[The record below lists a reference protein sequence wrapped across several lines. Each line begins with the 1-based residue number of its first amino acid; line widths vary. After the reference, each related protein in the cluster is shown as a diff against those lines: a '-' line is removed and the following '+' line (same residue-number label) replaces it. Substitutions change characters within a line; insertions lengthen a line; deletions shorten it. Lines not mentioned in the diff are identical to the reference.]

1 MGTYAKSSFVSFH
14 TILWYQ
20 AKLELNDKLNNYML
34 RINPLFCPRL
44 YLNHF
49 KSTYLLFGKDFATK
63 VSDFV
68 LKMAQNYAITFRK
81 TMNWRISSIN
91 ITLGDCPW
99 VLPAPQLI
107 LQTNLQCELFKEW
120 YLVKNPM
127 REHYIYMQTYVR
139 SSRVPHPRRFPRRD
153 FKTGVLYSIIAEQKV
168 ELFRV
173 C

>member
-20 AKLELNDKLNNYML
+20 AKLELNDKLNNYMFS
-34 RINPLFCPRL
+34 IKPLFCLPL
-44 YLNHF
+44 YLNPF

-81 TMNWRISSIN
+81 TINWRISSIN

-120 YLVKNPM
+120 YLVNNPM